1 MHTILVISFT
11 CIHVCQ
17 YGEPIESINFA
28 AGDYVKFGS
37 PMAFT
42 ATVLAWGLVDYEAGY
57 SSAGMYIVLMVK
69 M

>member
-1 MHTILVISFT
+1 MSVRKS
-11 CIHVCQ
+11 
-17 YGEPIESINFA
+17 IESINFA
-28 AGDYVKFGS
+28 AGDYVKFGF

-57 SSAGMYIVLMVK
+57 SSAGMYIVVKVK

>member
-1 MHTILVISFT
+1 MHAILVISLT
-11 CIHVCQ
+11 RVCQ
-17 YGEPIESINFA
+17 YGKSIESINFA
-28 AGDYVKFGS
+28 AGDYVKFGF

-57 SSAGMYIVLMVK
+57 SSAGMYIVVKVK

>member
-1 MHTILVISFT
+1 M
-11 CIHVCQ
+11 
-17 YGEPIESINFA
+17 
-28 AGDYVKFGS
+28 KFGF

-57 SSAGMYIVLMVK
+57 SSAGTYILLMVK